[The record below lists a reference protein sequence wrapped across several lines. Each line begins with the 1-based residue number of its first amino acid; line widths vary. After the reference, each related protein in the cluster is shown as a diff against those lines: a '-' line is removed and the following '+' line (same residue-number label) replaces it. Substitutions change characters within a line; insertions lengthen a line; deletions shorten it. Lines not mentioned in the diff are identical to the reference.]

1 MAISAAIVAV
11 IAAGNRLKDAI
22 DRHEAL
28 QTDVAR
34 IQENLTDKQADLLA
48 QQAEVIQ
55 ARRSLKQAVAALQ
68 DV

>member
-1 MAISAAIVAV
+1 MAVSAAITAV

-34 IQENLTDKQADLLA
+34 VQGNLADKQADLLS
-48 QQAEVIQ
+48 QQAEVIA
-55 ARRSLKQAVAALQ
+55 ARRALKQAVNALQ